1 MKKIIRLFGLF
12 LLIVSCKQDKKQS
25 VENTT
30 AVTAEHNEWIHLFDG
45 ESTDGWRA
53 YNGEDMP
60 SKWVIKDGE
69 LTFDTEK
76 RTEEERKGGNDII
89 YAAEKFDNFELY
101 WEWKLPEG
109 GNSGMMYHVQEGA
122 WNPSDVA
129 PEYQMLDDLKWEQIN
144 NVKLEPWQKTGA
156 DYAMHVPD
164 ESQKDVKPALE
175 WNTSRIIFTTEKVE
189 HWLNSKKLLE
199 FVPWTDDWEKRKNE
213 GKWKDF
219 PKYGTFKSGYIVIQD
234 HDSPLWFRNIKIK
247 RL

>member
-76 RTEEERKGGNDII
+76 RTEEERKGGNLSLIHI
-89 YAAEKFDNFELY
+89 
-101 WEWKLPEG
+101 
-109 GNSGMMYHVQEGA
+109 
-122 WNPSDVA
+122 
-129 PEYQMLDDLKWEQIN
+129 
-144 NVKLEPWQKTGA
+144 
-156 DYAMHVPD
+156 
-164 ESQKDVKPALE
+164 
-175 WNTSRIIFTTEKVE
+175 
-189 HWLNSKKLLE
+189 
-199 FVPWTDDWEKRKNE
+199 
-213 GKWKDF
+213 
-219 PKYGTFKSGYIVIQD
+219 
-234 HDSPLWFRNIKIK
+234 
-247 RL
+247 